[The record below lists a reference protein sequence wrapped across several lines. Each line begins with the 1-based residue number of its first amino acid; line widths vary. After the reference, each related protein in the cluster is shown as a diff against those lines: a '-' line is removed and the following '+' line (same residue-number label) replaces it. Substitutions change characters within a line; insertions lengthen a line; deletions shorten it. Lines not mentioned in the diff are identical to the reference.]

1 MTFEELL
8 LEIGKEWPSPM
19 LAFALLLGLSMF
31 LLRTKT
37 KMTEFKDADGKK
49 IQEQLRELLEKYG
62 SNDFVCFAGFIPNIT
77 IGQQFLVRIEP
88 QGYTFLTEYLFR
100 PRFKYAL
107 LYQYRNRGK
116 PQKIGNYTDL
126 EKMVNDYIKVKKD
139 FQVKEKLQKMG
150 EDF

>member
-1 MTFEELL
+1 MTFEGLMLEL
-8 LEIGKEWPSPM
+8 GKEWPTPM
-19 LAFALLLGLSMF
+19 IAFAVLLGLSMF

-49 IQEQLRELLEKYG
+49 IQEQLRELLAKYG
-62 SNDFVCFAGFIPNIT
+62 SNDFVCFAGFTPWIT
-77 IGQQFLVRIEP
+77 IGQQFVVRIDT

-126 EKMVNDYIKVKKD
+126 EKW
-139 FQVKEKLQKMG
+139 
-150 EDF
+150 